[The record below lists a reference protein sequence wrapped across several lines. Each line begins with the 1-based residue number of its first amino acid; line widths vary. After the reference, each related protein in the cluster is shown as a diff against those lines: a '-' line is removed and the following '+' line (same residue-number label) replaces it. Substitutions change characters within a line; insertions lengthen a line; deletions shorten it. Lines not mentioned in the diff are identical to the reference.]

1 MTRWELI
8 SAANRVMAGEYGNG
22 EKRKRKLGK
31 DYVAV
36 QAIVNVILQYED
48 SKGRRIAWLEEEL
61 RKEQARK

>member
-1 MTRWELI
+1 MTRWELL
-8 SAANRVMAGEYGNG
+8 SAAGRVMAGEYGNA

-36 QAIVNVILQYED
+36 QAIVDVILQYED